1 MPKSCRLAASFGLMP
16 ALPGAARANIVV
28 NGAFEAVLSG
38 WSNNWSSENAIVY
51 SGFKS
56 VASGCQNP
64 ACVNPSSPARPFLS
78 QDLPTV
84 AGDAY
89 TLDLFVNKAGTTPNA
104 LRKSW
109 GGALVVTSADTPDGL
124 GCVEHGAGNLSAVS
138 ATTSLTVLGRNNHDT
153 VYLDDGFVMQ
163 PTEAGAGR
171 AGVGRFR
178 GASPAQRTPAGVR
191 EMRPLMAGLR
201 AVGTA
206 AVLAMAGCVGPPINP
221 PFWAGQSVGQLR
233 RTFPVGQT
241 RPEDVTARI
250 VEARSSV
257 GGTGVLDARRVF
269 FQRDQRGVLVSGQP
283 GQSGQQ
289 PEAPLVPVSRVSYF
303 WSETN
308 YPSDRTGYDR
318 DLRFYFDGD
327 SKLVYLER
335 LDRDAR
341 SRPFKLCC

>member
-1 MPKSCRLAASFGLMP
+1 
-16 ALPGAARANIVV
+16 
-28 NGAFEAVLSG
+28 
-38 WSNNWSSENAIVY
+38 
-51 SGFKS
+51 
-56 VASGCQNP
+56 
-64 ACVNPSSPARPFLS
+64 
-78 QDLPTV
+78 
-84 AGDAY
+84 
-89 TLDLFVNKAGTTPNA
+89 
-104 LRKSW
+104 
-109 GGALVVTSADTPDGL
+109 
-124 GCVEHGAGNLSAVS
+124 
-138 ATTSLTVLGRNNHDT
+138 
-153 VYLDDGFVMQ
+153 
-163 PTEAGAGR
+163 
-171 AGVGRFR
+171 
-178 GASPAQRTPAGVR
+178 
-191 EMRPLMAGLR
+191 MRSLMAGLR
-201 AVGTA
+201 AVGAA

-250 VEARSSV
+250 AEARSSV
-257 GGTGVLDARRVF
+257 GGTGVLDAHRVF
-269 FQRDQRGVLVSGQP
+269 FERDQRGVLVSGQP
-283 GQSGQQ
+283 GQPGQQ